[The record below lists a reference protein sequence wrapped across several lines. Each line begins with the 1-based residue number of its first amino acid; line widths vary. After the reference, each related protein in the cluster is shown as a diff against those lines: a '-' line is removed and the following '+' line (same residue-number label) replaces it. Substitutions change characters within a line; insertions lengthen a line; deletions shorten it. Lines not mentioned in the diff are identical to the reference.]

1 MKPLPARHTVL
12 LILLHD
18 IVVEDA
24 KGGGGGGGGEWPVV
38 LSIQYMLN

>member
-24 KGGGGGGGGEWPVV
+24 KGGGGGGEWPVV